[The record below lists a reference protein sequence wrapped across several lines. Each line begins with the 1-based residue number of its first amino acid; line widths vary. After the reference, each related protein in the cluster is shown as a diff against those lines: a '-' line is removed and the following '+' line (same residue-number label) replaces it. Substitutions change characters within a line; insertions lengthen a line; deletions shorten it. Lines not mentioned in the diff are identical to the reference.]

1 MSILISSMLGG
12 IIIGANFLV
21 HNIYNLV
28 TGKEYHFNMWSSI
41 IIFSVVFIS
50 GFSYALKKG
59 QIYLLIIKPIAIIV
73 GAAVI
78 WVGSCLLLR
87 KDNKTKFP

>member
-1 MSILISSMLGG
+1 MFQKLKFYLMSILISAFLGG

-28 TGKEYHFNMWSSI
+28 AGKEYQFNMWSSI

-50 GFSYALKKG
+50 GFSYMLKK
-59 QIYLLIIKPIAIIV
+59 
-73 GAAVI
+73 
-78 WVGSCLLLR
+78 
-87 KDNKTKFP
+87 

>member
-1 MSILISSMLGG
+1 MFQRLKFYVMSILISAFLGG

-28 TGKEYHFNMWSSI
+28 AGKEYHFNMWSSI

-50 GFSYALKKG
+50 GFLYMLKKG
-59 QIYLLIIKPIAIIV
+59 PNILV
-73 GAAVI
+73 
-78 WVGSCLLLR
+78 
-87 KDNKTKFP
+87 NN

>member
-1 MSILISSMLGG
+1 FQKLKFYLMSILISAFLGG

-28 TGKEYHFNMWSSI
+28 AGKEYHFNLWSSI

-50 GFSYALKKG
+50 SFAYMLKKG
-59 QIYLLIIKPIAIIV
+59 PDILV
-73 GAAVI
+73 N
-78 WVGSCLLLR
+78 
-87 KDNKTKFP
+87 D

>member
-1 MSILISSMLGG
+1 MFQKLKFYLMSILISAFLGG

-28 TGKEYHFNMWSSI
+28 AGKEYHFNLWSSI

-50 GFSYALKKG
+50 SFAYMLKKG
-59 QIYLLIIKPIAIIV
+59 PDILV
-73 GAAVI
+73 N
-78 WVGSCLLLR
+78 
-87 KDNKTKFP
+87 D

>member
-1 MSILISSMLGG
+1 MFQELKFYLMSILISGFLGG

-28 TGKEYHFNMWSSI
+28 AGKEYHFNMWSSI

-50 GFSYALKKG
+50 GFSFL
-59 QIYLLIIKPIAIIV
+59 V
-73 GAAVI
+73 
-78 WVGSCLLLR
+78 SRTC
-87 KDNKTKFP
+87 

>member
-1 MSILISSMLGG
+1 MFQKFKFYLMSILISSMLGG

-28 TGKEYHFNMWSSI
+28 SGKEYHLNMWSSI

-50 GFSYALKKG
+50 GFSYSLKKG
-59 QIYLLIIKPIAIIV
+59 PDIFIN
-73 GAAVI
+73 
-78 WVGSCLLLR
+78 
-87 KDNKTKFP
+87 D

>member
-1 MSILISSMLGG
+1 MFQKFKFYLMSILISSMLGG

-28 TGKEYHFNMWSSI
+28 AGKGYHFNMWSSI

-50 GFSYALKKG
+50 SFSYALKKG
-59 QIYLLIIKPIAIIV
+59 PDIFV
-73 GAAVI
+73 N
-78 WVGSCLLLR
+78 
-87 KDNKTKFP
+87 D

>member
-1 MSILISSMLGG
+1 MFQKLKFYLMSILISAFLGG

-28 TGKEYHFNMWSSI
+28 AGKEYHFNLWSSI

-50 GFSYALKKG
+50 GCAYMLKKG
-59 QIYLLIIKPIAIIV
+59 PDILIN
-73 GAAVI
+73 
-78 WVGSCLLLR
+78 
-87 KDNKTKFP
+87 D

>member
-1 MSILISSMLGG
+1 MFQKLKFYLMSILISAFLGG

-28 TGKEYHFNMWSSI
+28 AGKEYHFNMWSSI

-50 GFSYALKKG
+50 GFVYMLKKG
-59 QIYLLIIKPIAIIV
+59 PDILV
-73 GAAVI
+73 N
-78 WVGSCLLLR
+78 
-87 KDNKTKFP
+87 D

>member
-1 MSILISSMLGG
+1 MFQKLKFYVMCILISSFLGG

-28 TGKEYHFNMWSSI
+28 AGKEYHFNMWSSI

-50 GFSYALKKG
+50 GFLYMLKKG
-59 QIYLLIIKPIAIIV
+59 PNILV
-73 GAAVI
+73 
-78 WVGSCLLLR
+78 
-87 KDNKTKFP
+87 NN